1 MEKKY
6 INLNEQKENKIEV
19 FKTGKD
25 NSKRIVEI
33 NDKLVSEEEY
43 KNQLNQS
50 YEIQKELNC
59 DIKKQEKGK
68 IFIKNI
74 FDYSEKIFLL
84 RTEKEIKDL
93 LRSSKIILLF
103 ENYKEKKYKKATLF
117 ISEVKVAPK
126 LAFEVSLRA
135 EIDDEIF
142 SIDNYFEKSSYKS
155 SYNLKL
161 TKIFVVKDIKV
172 ESENWDLEKLKKDCK
187 DFTKQFDF

>member
-6 INLNEQKENKIEV
+6 INLKEQKETKIEV

-43 KNQLNQS
+43 QNQLKES
-50 YEIQKELNC
+50 YEIEKELNC
-59 DIKKQEKGK
+59 DIKRQEKGK

-117 ISEVKVAPK
+117 ISEVKAAPK

-135 EIDDEIF
+135 EIDDKIF
-142 SIDNYFEKSSYKS
+142 SIDNYFEKL

-172 ESENWDLEKLKKDCK
+172 ENENWDLEKVKKACE
-187 DFTKQFDF
+187 DFAKQFDF